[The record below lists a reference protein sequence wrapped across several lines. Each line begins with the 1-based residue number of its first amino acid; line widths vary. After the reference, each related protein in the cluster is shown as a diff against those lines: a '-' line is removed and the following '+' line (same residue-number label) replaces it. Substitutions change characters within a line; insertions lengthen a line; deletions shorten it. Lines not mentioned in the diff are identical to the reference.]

1 MRASFE
7 SIMRKLRHR
16 LSGSDGFG
24 LMELIIAMFLLTV
37 AISAMLSLYVGTAAS
52 MQRAGQKGTAL
63 TLAEKQMETYRTVPF
78 TAICVD
84 SATIPTGSDPYVTAH
99 AGDATIPAS
108 TGQAVSGSNGDT
120 GCPSSAS
127 YTTTGPDHRSYRVDT
142 YVEYV
147 GTDATFSHLTPASGL
162 GLKRVT
168 VITRDG
174 AGTGTIIARASSTF
188 VRSS

>member
-1 MRASFE
+1 
-7 SIMRKLRHR
+7 MRKLRRR

-24 LMELIIAMFLLTV
+24 LMELIIAMFLLSV
-37 AISAMLSLYVGTAAS
+37 AHQRDALALRRNGAS

-99 AGDATIPAS
+99 AADATIPAS
-108 TGQAVSGSNGDT
+108 TGQAISGSNGDT